1 MDRVLQWPASESNRE
16 IPEKERKRMEDGFS
30 SYSSLYDTSS
40 LLQFCNGKL
49 IMCCVFSLRTDESIM
64 IQVNMLP
71 LDGGTFGAALNLYDL
86 LQSLNFEKVFHSS
99 WL

>member
-1 MDRVLQWPASESNRE
+1 
-16 IPEKERKRMEDGFS
+16 MEDGFS

-49 IMCCVFSLRTDESIM
+49 IMFSVFSLRTCPSYESIM

-71 LDGGTFGAALNLYDL
+71 QLDGGTSGAALNLYDL

>member
-1 MDRVLQWPASESNRE
+1 
-16 IPEKERKRMEDGFS
+16 MEDGFS

-49 IMCCVFSLRTDESIM
+49 IMFSVCSLRTCPSYGSIM

-71 LDGGTFGAALNLYDL
+71 QLDGGTSGAALNLYDL